1 VTYPVVII
9 GAGLSGLAAG
19 IRCARFD
26 KKVLILEK
34 HSKIGGLN
42 SYYHR
47 DGMLFE
53 TGLHAITNFASPGD
67 RHAPLNR
74 LLRQLKLARHQL
86 VVHEQISSEILFPH
100 YGSLIFSN
108 NFTQLKDEISRLFP
122 GVVDRFTRL
131 VKEIDSFDAFKPQP
145 WISTRDR
152 LFNTLGDE
160 QLMDFLLCP
169 LMFYGSAEEDDMD
182 FGQFVILFRS
192 IFQEGMFR
200 PGGTIKDFL
209 DLLLNHYRSFGGQIR
224 LRAEVEKI
232 ITNRANTRVVGIR
245 LASGEEIACDYILS
259 TIGLQETM
267 CLFPVPIGDRKET
280 KGDRHALSD
289 IDSGRLSFIES
300 IYILPRAAKNTLPGN
315 RTIIFYNLSERFT
328 YRRPIRPVDLQSGV
342 ICFPDNFQ
350 GIPEKDTLTLRIT
363 HLANYDCWQM
373 PFLDQNNDQYRTMKA
388 NWVKKSQKTV
398 GKIIGNFQ
406 ENIVYEDSF
415 TPVTIEK
422 YTSKKQGAVYGS
434 PRKIKDGKTSYKN
447 LFIAGTDQGFLG
459 ITGSMLSGISIANQY
474 ILPK

>member
-1 VTYPVVII
+1 MTYPVVII

-47 DGMLFE
+47 NGMLFE
-53 TGLHAITNFASPGD
+53 AGLHAITNFAPPGA

-74 LLRQLKLARHQL
+74 LFRQLKLARHQL
-86 VVHEQISSEILFPH
+86 VAHEQITSEILFPQ
-100 YGSLIFSN
+100 YGSLVFSN
-108 NFTQLKDEISRLFP
+108 NFKQLKEEIARLFP
-122 GVVDRFTRL
+122 KAADGFVRL
-131 VKEIDSFDAFKPQP
+131 AKEIDTFDAFKPRR

-160 QLMDFLLCP
+160 RLMDFLLCP
-169 LMFYGSAEEDDMD
+169 LMFYGSAEENDMD
-182 FGQFVILFRS
+182 FGQFAILFRS

-200 PGGTIKDFL
+200 PGGTMKDFL

-224 LRAEVEKI
+224 LRAGVEKI
-232 ITNRANTRVVGIR
+232 ITDRAGTRVVGVR
-245 LASGEEIACDYILS
+245 LVSGEEIACDCLLS
-259 TIGLQETM
+259 TIGLQETLR
-267 CLFPVPIGDRKET
+267 LFPVPIQGWTATEK
-280 KGDRHALSD
+280 DRHVPSD
-289 IDSGRLSFIES
+289 NNSRRLSFIES
-300 IYILPRAAKNTLPGN
+300 IYVLPREIKNKLPGN
-315 RTIIFYNLSERFT
+315 RTIIFYNLAERFT
-328 YRRPIRPVDLQSGV
+328 YRRPAEPVDLQSGV

-350 GIPEKDTLTLRIT
+350 GIPEQDTIRLRIT
-363 HLANYDCWQM
+363 HLANYDCWRKAH
-373 PFLDQNNDQYRTMKA
+373 LDRNHDEYRTMKA

-398 GKIIGNFQ
+398 GEIIGNFQ

-422 YTSKKQGAVYGS
+422 YTSKEQGAVYGN
-434 PRKIKDGKTSYKN
+434 PRKIKDGRTSYKN

-459 ITGSMLSGISIANQY
+459 IVGSMLSGISIVNQY
-474 ILPK
+474 ILPN